1 MPMRKHLFFILPLLF
16 LCLNNVQAQETDSS
30 LLSRGLQFF
39 SEEKYESAI
48 TDFSKIIKNDPAN
61 KDAHY
66 YLGLTFLRA
75 EKYSEA
81 VAPLKR
87 VLELDPQY
95 KGARRNLGIAYLNLE
110 SNDLAIQQFEKSI
123 DQDPQDASAYFYL
136 GRVLQQKKWYR
147 ESLIHFQTVLSLD
160 PNMEQIGL
168 FQIGVA
174 YLELGQKEDAKLA
187 LTLALEK
194 DSESNIAGEIE
205 SLLDEIGGKK
215 SKIKKD
221 WWFTGSLGW
230 QYDDNVSV
238 VKQDLV
244 TNQADF
250 ATLFEFSTG
259 YKFYSSSDLELRAA
273 YYFFQNAWQD
283 VSELNYQSNTFYLG
297 GSHNE
302 ANWDAGIDYY
312 YNFSFLD
319 TKEFIAYHSI
329 APRVGFSLH
338 PQLYT
343 NISPAFMTSNFFEDS
358 PRDAINLSI
367 GFDQYLFFMENK
379 AYGFLSYRY
388 SDEDTEG
395 SEFDYTGNLIS
406 AGVNF
411 PGPYKIQLQLS
422 YLYNL
427 LEYRNDTASIAEKRR
442 DEKQTARI
450 LISKQ
455 VLEFLSFSLDYQRNI
470 NNSNLISVDTKQ
482 NLLIL
487 KLGLTY

>member
-1 MPMRKHLFFILPLLF
+1 MRKHLFFVLPLLF
-16 LCLNNVQAQETDSS
+16 LCLNIVQAQETDSS

-48 TDFSKIIKNDPAN
+48 TEFSKIIKNDPAN
-61 KDAHY
+61 KEAHY
-66 YLGLTFLRA
+66 YLGLTFLRT

-81 VAPLKR
+81 VARLKK
-87 VLELDPQY
+87 VLELDP
-95 KGARRNLGIAYLNLE
+95 KFSGARRNLGVAYLNLE
-110 SNDLAIQQFEKSI
+110 SHDLAIQQFNKSI

-136 GRVLQQKKWYR
+136 GRVFQQKKWYR

-160 PNMEQIGL
+160 PDMEQIGL
-168 FQIGVA
+168 YQIGLA

-194 DSESNIAGEIE
+194 DPESSIAGEIK
-205 SLLDEIGGKK
+205 SLLDEVGGKTSK
-215 SKIKKD
+215 SKKD
-221 WWFTGSLGW
+221 WWVSASLGW

-244 TNQADF
+244 TNQTDIA
-250 ATLFEFSTG
+250 AIFEFSTG
-259 YKFYSSSDLELRAA
+259 YKFYSTSDLELRLG
-273 YYFFQNAWQD
+273 YYFYQNAWED
-283 VSELNYQSNTFYLG
+283 VSELNYQSNTFSLG
-297 GSHNE
+297 GAHNE
-302 ANWDAGIDYY
+302 RNWDVGFDYY
-312 YNFSFLD
+312 YNYSFLD

-343 NISPAFMTSNFFEDS
+343 NISPAFLTSNFFEDS

-395 SEFDYTGNLIS
+395 SEFDYAGNLIS

-411 PGPYKIQLQLS
+411 PGPYKIQFQLS

-427 LEYRNDTASIAEKRR
+427 LEYKSNTASIEKKRR
-442 DEKQTARI
+442 DEKQTARL

-455 VLEFLSFSLDYQRNI
+455 FLEILNFSLDYQYNI
-470 NNSNLISVDTKQ
+470 NNSNIVSVDTKQ

-487 KLGLTY
+487 KLALFY